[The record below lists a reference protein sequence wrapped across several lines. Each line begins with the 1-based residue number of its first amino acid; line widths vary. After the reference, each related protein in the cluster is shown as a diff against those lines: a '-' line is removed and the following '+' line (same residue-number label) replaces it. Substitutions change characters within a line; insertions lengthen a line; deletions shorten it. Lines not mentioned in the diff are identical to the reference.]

1 MPRSHDPQRRRFLR
15 ALGTGGALT
24 GTAAVIGHV
33 SLSQAD
39 APGDDTPHHDTDKHY
54 RETEHVRAYYAT
66 LRD

>member
-1 MPRSHDPQRRRFLR
+1 MSRSHDPKRRRFLR
-15 ALGTGGALT
+15 AMGTGGALA

-39 APGDDTPHHDTDKHY
+39 VPRDDTPPGDADKHY
-54 RETEHVRAYYAT
+54 RETDHVRAYYAT

>member
-1 MPRSHDPQRRRFLR
+1 MPRTHDPRRRRFLR
-15 ALGTGGALT
+15 TLGTGGALA

-39 APGDDTPHHDTDKHY
+39 AAGDDTPDPSPDRHY
-54 RETEHVRAYYAT
+54 RETDHVRAYYAT

>member
-1 MPRSHDPQRRRFLR
+1 MNRPHDTQRRRFLR
-15 ALGTGGALT
+15 TLGAGGALA

-39 APGDDTPHHDTDKHY
+39 SPPSPERELADRNY
-54 RETEHVRAYYAT
+54 RETEHIRTYYAT

>member
-1 MPRSHDPQRRRFLR
+1 MNRPHDAQRRRFLR
-15 ALGTGGALT
+15 TLGAGGALA

-39 APGDDTPHHDTDKHY
+39 APPAPDREAADKLY
-54 RETEHVRAYYAT
+54 RETDHIRTYYAT